1 MRKDV
6 CFFNNNERCFFNNNV
21 LDDRLANSQRERRAG
36 VEARFRSHH
45 QLDIYTFAKL
55 TRSLT
60 HERSERALE

>member
-6 CFFNNNERCFFNNNV
+6 CFFNNNV

-55 TRSLT
+55 TRNLT